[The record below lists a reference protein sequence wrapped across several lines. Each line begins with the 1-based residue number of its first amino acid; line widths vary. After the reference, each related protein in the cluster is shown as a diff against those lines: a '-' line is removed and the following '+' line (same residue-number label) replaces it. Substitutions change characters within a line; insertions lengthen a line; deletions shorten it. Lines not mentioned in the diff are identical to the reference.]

1 MQLYGKP
8 AKSGSVDT
16 AVLARS
22 LIRLLAPYYQPQKRG
37 HPKNPQQLSIYDSKG
52 TDRPA

>member
-1 MQLYGKP
+1 MQLYGKH

-16 AVLARS
+16 TVLARS

-37 HPKNPQQLSIYDSKG
+37 HPKNLHQLSIYDSKG